1 MPRPLAPALAP
12 ALALAILAASATAT
26 PAQCIPAQCIP
37 AQSIPAQSLEELQ
50 LPERMDRAL
59 REMMDELKP
68 ALDDALDY
76 MRSFGAI
83 DDPRHYEMPEV
94 LPNGDIIIR
103 RSDDAPPFSPD
114 DPEEEDTL
122 PVDPEDGIRT

>member
-1 MPRPLAPALAP
+1 MPRPLAPALA
-12 ALALAILAASATAT
+12 LAIVSAFATAA
-26 PAQCIPAQCIP
+26 PAQTIE
-37 AQSIPAQSLEELQ
+37 AQSSEELR

-59 REMMDELKP
+59 REMMDGLKP

-76 MRSFGAI
+76 MRSFEVI

-103 RSDDAPPFSPD
+103 RRDDAPTFDPD
-114 DPEEEDTL
+114 KPEEEELPADPEE
-122 PVDPEDGIRT
+122 GIRT

>member
-1 MPRPLAPALAP
+1 MPRPLAS
-12 ALALAILAASATAT
+12 ALALVILAASATAA
-26 PAQCIPAQCIP
+26 PARTIL
-37 AQSIPAQSLEELQ
+37 AQSTEELR

-76 MRSFGAI
+76 MRSFEVI

-103 RSDDAPPFSPD
+103 RRDDAPAFSPD
-114 DPEEEDTL
+114 APEEEDSL
-122 PVDPEDGIRT
+122 PVDPEGGIRT